1 MKLTMGEKIRILLKR
16 KNITII
22 ELGRRL
28 GTSNQ
33 NLANKFK
40 RDNFSTK
47 ELEEIANALDCD
59 FEGCFIEKN
68 GDKI

>member
-1 MKLTMGEKIRILLKR
+1 MKLTMGEKLRILLKR
-16 KNITII
+16 KNVTIV
-22 ELGRRL
+22 ELSRRI

-47 ELEEIANALDCD
+47 ELEEIAEALGCE
-59 FEGCFIEKN
+59 FEGYFV
-68 GDKI
+68 DKDGYKL